1 MFEELTERLN
11 KAFRTITGRARITEA
26 NIKDAVKEVRRALLA
41 ADVHYKVAKEF
52 TERVK
57 QRALG
62 QEVIKNV
69 SPGNQFVK
77 IVYDELVNLLG
88 SSTEPLN
95 LKRKP
100 TIILLT
106 GLQGSGKTTFAA
118 KLAKFIKNNLNKTV
132 LLVAGDVHRPAAIEQ
147 LKTLGEKVEVPV
159 FSLEGE
165 KNAVKV
171 VEEGI
176 KYGKQHGY
184 DVIIIDTAGRQ
195 SVQEELMKELED
207 VHKVAN
213 PDEILYVLDAMM
225 GQDAVNIAKQFYER
239 VPFTGVVISKMD
251 ADARGGAALTV
262 NYITGKPIK
271 FVSNGEHVD
280 DIEIFHPDRYA
291 RRILGMGDVISLVE
305 KLQQQIDEEK
315 AKKLEKKLRKN
326 QFDFNDMLDQLR
338 QIKKMGNLK
347 GMLSLLP
354 GMGKA
359 LKNVDIDER
368 RLKHLEAIILSMTP
382 EERAKPEIINESRK
396 RRIAKGSGRPI
407 EEVNNLLKQYKQ
419 MKKMIKHA
427 NRIAHLMRMNR
438 KTH

>member
-1 MFEELTERLN
+1 MFEELTDRLN

-88 SSTEPLN
+88 STAEPLN

-100 TIILLT
+100 AIILLT

-118 KLAKFIKNNLNKTV
+118 KLAKFIKNSLNKTV
-132 LLVAGDVHRPAAIEQ
+132 LLVAADVHRPAATEQ
-147 LKTLGEKVEVPV
+147 LKTLGEKVQVPV
-159 FSLEGE
+159 FAIDGE
-165 KNAVKV
+165 TNAVKV

-176 KYGKQHGY
+176 KYGKQHGF

-207 VHKVAN
+207 INKSAK
-213 PDEILYVLDAMM
+213 PDEVLYVLDAMM

-271 FVSNGEHVD
+271 FVSNGEHID
-280 DIEIFHPDRYA
+280 DIEIFYPDRYA

-338 QIKKMGNLK
+338 QIRKMGNLK
-347 GMLSLLP
+347 GMLSLIP
-354 GMGKA
+354 GLGSK
-359 LKNVDIDER
+359 LKDIDIDER
-368 RLKHLEAIILSMTP
+368 RIKHLEAIILSMTP
-382 EERAKPEIINESRK
+382 EERSKPEIINESRK

-427 NRIAHLMRMNR
+427 NRIAHLMKMNR
-438 KTH
+438 RIH

>member
-1 MFEELTERLN
+1 MFEELTDRLN

-62 QEVIKNV
+62 KEVLKNV

-77 IVYDELVNLLG
+77 IVHDELVDLLG
-88 SSTEPLN
+88 RTTEPLN

-100 TIILLT
+100 SVVLLT

-195 SVQEELMKELED
+195 SVQEELMKELEE

-225 GQDAVNIAKQFYER
+225 GQDAVNIAKQFYGR

-280 DIEIFHPDRYA
+280 DIEVFHPDRYA
-291 RRILGMGDVISLVE
+291 RRILGMGDVISFVE

-354 GMGKA
+354 GVGKA
-359 LKNVDIDER
+359 LKNVDVDER

-382 EERAKPEIINESRK
+382 EERSKPEIINESRK
-396 RRIAKGSGRPI
+396 RRIARGSGRPI

-438 KTH
+438 RMN

>member
-1 MFEELTERLN
+1 MFEDLTDRLN

-62 QEVIKNV
+62 KEVLKNV

-77 IVYDELVNLLG
+77 IVHDELVDLLG
-88 SSTEPLN
+88 RTTEPLN

-100 TIILLT
+100 SVVLLT

-225 GQDAVNIAKQFYER
+225 GQDAVNIAKQFYGR

-280 DIEIFHPDRYA
+280 DIEVFHPDRYA
-291 RRILGMGDVISLVE
+291 RRILGMGDVISFVE

-354 GMGKA
+354 GVGKA
-359 LKNVDIDER
+359 LKNVDVDER

-382 EERAKPEIINESRK
+382 EERSKPEIINESRK
-396 RRIAKGSGRPI
+396 RRIARGSGRPI

-438 KTH
+438 RMN